1 MKKKLLSIVA
11 LASLMVLGGCGNKE
25 SANPTTPKPTETTN
39 KPTEGPK
46 PTETSKPTEN
56 LPTEPV
62 VKDAATRHK
71 EYLENY
77 GDKTKSITIQG
88 KVVHAVSYSG
98 SENCNIAIQEDK
110 YGYWMNNVPKASIE
124 IGKSYVFT
132 GNGSA
137 KSYPSVNMMKGT
149 ITATDDIAATPLV
162 LGDAANNFE
171 DSKDAY
177 ATIPEG
183 GVVITSADQDAHKY
197 GFMIGEKEFFVS
209 YNQKVTEAEALNEK
223 LATLVVG
230 SKVTKLSGT
239 WYAEDTINLYDPSEI
254 EFTAPAAPTATGVTI
269 TAADDATEVQATG
282 TLQLTAV
289 VTPAGANQKVIW
301 TSEKEDIATVSATGL
316 VTGVKVG
323 TTKIFATAEGT
334 EIKGEYSIT
343 ITAAPAAPVESITIA
358 AEGGKTGADVGETVQ
373 LTTTVLPDNAL
384 QTVTWTS
391 SDETVAT
398 VDNAGL
404 VTFVGDG
411 EVTITAAAT
420 DESGKTGTI
429 KLATEVKNLKTAA
442 EIVELVKGLENN
454 KPTEELSLRGVVSAF
469 KDDKNF
475 IIRDA
480 TGLVQAYNVAV
491 DNQPAGLKVGDVVL
505 VKAKFVKYN
514 TLIEITSK
522 NLVSMVISKRAV
534 EGVATTATKKTKDEM
549 IAMTSKAEFSK
560 GEYLEFDNAKAF
572 EDGSHINVNIEGT
585 VAKIGLTALK
595 GVSFDLDKWGTFK
608 GYVLSMNNNVSFWV
622 ESFTANAAT
631 TASSIE
637 ITGKDTMKAGT
648 STVLTATV
656 KGEGFGNIA
665 DGTVTWSV
673 ANKDT
678 TVTTPLATIDE
689 TGKITAGKTAG
700 VVVVTATSKAVE
712 TVKQTFE
719 VTITADALKSYS
731 LLKVATELKEGDKI
745 VMAYNAGETSFGL
758 STSNSGIYN
767 KVDVSVVNDAITET
781 EGLVELTVAK
791 GSKENSYAFFD
802 GTGYLGFTGT
812 KNKMPQVNKIDIV
825 SSFTVTIDAETGKA
839 KIINCNYP
847 QYRIQYNIKDTR
859 FACYKGTMKDVSIFK
874 LATKA

>member
-239 WYAEDTINLYDPSEI
+239 WYAEDTINLCNPSEI
-254 EFTAPAAPTATGVTI
+254 EFT
-269 TAADDATEVQATG
+269 
-282 TLQLTAV
+282 
-289 VTPAGANQKVIW
+289 
-301 TSEKEDIATVSATGL
+301 
-316 VTGVKVG
+316 
-323 TTKIFATAEGT
+323 
-334 EIKGEYSIT
+334 
-343 ITAAPAAPVESITIA
+343 APAAPVESITIA

>member
-25 SANPTTPKPTETTN
+25 SANPTTPKPIETTN
-39 KPTEGPK
+39 KPTEGP
-46 PTETSKPTEN
+46 KPTEN

-132 GNGSA
+132 GVGSA

-149 ITATDDIAATPLV
+149 ITATDDIEANPLV

-239 WYAEDTINLYDPSEI
+239 WYAEDTINLCNPSEI
-254 EFTAPAAPTATGVTI
+254 EFTAP
-269 TAADDATEVQATG
+269 
-282 TLQLTAV
+282 
-289 VTPAGANQKVIW
+289 
-301 TSEKEDIATVSATGL
+301 S
-316 VTGVKVG
+316 
-323 TTKIFATAEGT
+323 
-334 EIKGEYSIT
+334 
-343 ITAAPAAPVESITIA
+343 APVESITIA

-384 QTVTWTS
+384 QAVTWTS
-391 SDETVAT
+391 SDKTVAT

-420 DESGKTGTI
+420 DESGKSGTI

-442 EIVELVKGLENN
+442 EIVELTKGLENN
-454 KPTEELSLRGVVSAF
+454 KPTEEVSFRGVVSAF

-522 NLVSMVISKRAV
+522 NLVSMVISKRTV
-534 EGVATTATKKTKDEM
+534 DDVATTATKKTKDEM

-572 EDGSHINVNIEGT
+572 KDGSHINVNIEGT
-585 VAKIGLTALK
+585 VAKIGLTALQ

-689 TGKITAGKTAG
+689 TGKITAGSTAG

-731 LLKVATELKEGDKI
+731 LLKFATELKEGDKI
-745 VMAYNAGETSFGL
+745 VMAYNAAESSFGL
-758 STSNSGIYN
+758 STSNGKYYN
-767 KVDVSVVNDAITET
+767 KVDIAVASDAITET

-791 GSKENSYAFFD
+791 GTEANSYAFFD
-802 GTGYLGFTGT
+802 GTGYLGLVSA
-812 KNKMPQVNKIDIV
+812 KNSLSQLNKIDIT
-825 SSFTVTIDAETGKA
+825 SSFTVTIDAETGTA
-839 KIINCNYP
+839 KIVNCNYP
-847 QYRIQYNIKDTR
+847 LYRIQYNAKDTR
-859 FACYKGTMKDVSIFK
+859 FACYKGTQKDVSIFK

>member
-39 KPTEGPK
+39 KTTEGPK
-46 PTETSKPTEN
+46 PTETSRPTEN

-98 SENCNIAIQEDK
+98 SENCNIAIQEGK

-132 GNGSA
+132 GVGSA
-137 KSYPSVNMMKGT
+137 KSYPSLNMKGGT

-162 LGDAANNFE
+162 LGDAANSFE

-209 YNQKVTEAEALNEK
+209 YNKNVTEADALNEK
-223 LATLVVG
+223 VATLVVG

-269 TAADDATEVQATG
+269 TAADNATEVQATG

-289 VTPAGANQKVIW
+289 VTPAGANQKVVW
-301 TSEKEDIATVSATGL
+301 SSEKEDIATVSATGL
-316 VTGVKVG
+316 VTGVKIG

-343 ITAAPAAPVESITIA
+343 VTAAPAAPVESITIA
-358 AEGGKTGADVGETVQ
+358 AEGGKTGADIGETVQ

-384 QTVTWTS
+384 QAVTWTS

-420 DESGKTGTI
+420 DESGKSGTI

-442 EIVELVKGLENN
+442 EIVELAKGLKNN
-454 KPTEELSLRGVVSAF
+454 TTTAVLNFRGVVSGF
-469 KDDKNF
+469 KDDTNF
-475 IIRDA
+475 IMRDA
-480 TGLVQAYNVAV
+480 TGLIQAFNVTKS
-491 DNQPAGLKVGDVVL
+491 PKGLKVGDVVL
-505 VKAKFVKYN
+505 VKARFVKYN
-514 TLIEITSK
+514 TLIEIKDDSIT
-522 NLVSMVISKRAV
+522 SMVISKKTV

-549 IAMTSKAEFSK
+549 IAMTSKAGFSK

-572 EDGSHINVNIEGT
+572 KDGSYTNVNIEGT
-585 VAKIGLTALK
+585 VAKIGLTPLK

-608 GYVLSMNNNVSFWV
+608 GYVLSMSNNVTFWV
-622 ESFTANAAT
+622 ESFTANAET

-637 ITGKDTMKAGT
+637 ITGKDTLKAKT

-665 DGTVTWSV
+665 DETVTWSV

-689 TGKITAGKTAG
+689 TGKLTAGSTAG
-700 VVVVTATSKAVE
+700 VVVVTATSNAVE

-745 VMAYNAGETSFGL
+745 VMAYNAGEKSFGL

-767 KVDVSVVNDAITET
+767 KVDVVVASDTITET

-791 GSKENSYAFFD
+791 GNQANSYAFFD

-825 SSFTVTIDAETGKA
+825 SSFTVTIDAKTGVA
-839 KIINCNYP
+839 KIVNCNYP
-847 QYRIQYNIKDTR
+847 QYRIQYNATNPR
-859 FACYKGTMKDVSIFK
+859 FACYNGSQKDVSIFK

>member
-11 LASLMVLGGCGNKE
+11 LASLMVLGGCRNKE
-25 SANPTTPKPTETTN
+25 SANPTTPKPIETTN
-39 KPTEGPK
+39 KPTEGP
-46 PTETSKPTEN
+46 KPTEN

-62 VKDAATRHK
+62 VKDADK

-137 KSYPSVNMMKGT
+137 KSYPSLNMKGGT

-162 LGDAANNFE
+162 LGDATNNFE

-177 ATIPEG
+177 MTIPEG

-209 YNQKVTEAEALNEK
+209 YNQKVTEADALNEK
-223 LATLVVG
+223 VATLVVG

-254 EFTAPAAPTATGVTI
+254 EFTAPAAPTAESVTI

-301 TSEKEDIATVSATGL
+301 TSEKEDIATVSANGL

-343 ITAAPAAPVESITIA
+343 VTAAPAAPVESITIA

-442 EIVELVKGLENN
+442 EIVELTKGLENN
-454 KPTEELSLRGVVSAF
+454 KPTEEVSFRGVVSAF

-480 TGLVQAYNVAV
+480 TGLVQAYNVAA
-491 DNQPAGLKVGDVVL
+491 DKQPEGLKVGDVVL

-522 NLVSMVISKRAV
+522 NLVSMVISKKTV
-534 EGVATTATKKTKDEM
+534 EGVTTTATKKTKDEM

-585 VAKIGLTALK
+585 VAEIGLTALK
-595 GVSFDLDKWGTFK
+595 DVSFDLNKWGTFK
-608 GYVLSMNNNVSFWV
+608 GYVISMNNNVTFWV

-637 ITGKDTMKAGT
+637 ITGKDTLKAKT

-665 DGTVTWSV
+665 DETVTWSV

-689 TGKITAGKTAG
+689 TGKLTAGSTAG
-700 VVVVTATSKAVE
+700 VVVVTATSNAVE

-745 VMAYNAGETSFGL
+745 VMAYNAAESSFGL
-758 STSNSGIYN
+758 STSNGSTYN
-767 KVDVSVVNDAITET
+767 KVSVVVASDAITET

-791 GSKENSYAFFD
+791 GSAANSYAFFD
-802 GTGYLGFTGT
+802 GTGYLGFAGS
-812 KNKMPQVNKIDIV
+812 KNKMPQLSKIDAS

-839 KIINCNYP
+839 KIANCSYP
-847 QYRIQYNIKDTR
+847 QFRIQYNPSSPR
-859 FACYKGTMKDVSIFK
+859 FACYNGSQQDVSIFK